1 MEDKMHKRV
10 KWQVAQRWR
19 KVRQAYR
26 RAMWAHAHS
35 AMDGSDFYWVES
47 MWYAVQQ
54 ARASVR

>member
-1 MEDKMHKRV
+1 MEDNMHVKVSFRV
-10 KWQVAQRWR
+10 VQKWAAVR
-19 KVRQAYR
+19 KAYR

-35 AMDGSDFYWVES
+35 SMDGSDFYWVES